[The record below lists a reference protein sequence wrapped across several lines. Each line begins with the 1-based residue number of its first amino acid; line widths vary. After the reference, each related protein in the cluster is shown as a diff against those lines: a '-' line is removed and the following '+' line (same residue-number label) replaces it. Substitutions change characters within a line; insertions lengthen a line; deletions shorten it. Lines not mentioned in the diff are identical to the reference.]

1 MGRNVQIPTE
11 LWEQLCQF
19 HLRNDE
25 LEDWEAQELWQSIEH
40 GIRMKQEAMA
50 RRDSYSQ
57 YKTAETADQREI
69 ARQQYLDQRGVPGS
83 FRWSQ
88 GYDQKRKK

>member
-11 LWEQLCQF
+11 LWEQLCRF
-19 HLRNDE
+19 HLQNHE
-25 LEDWEAQELWQSIEH
+25 LDDFEVDELWQSIER
-40 GIRMKQEAMA
+40 GIRTKLESQQ
-50 RRDSYSQ
+50 RRETYSQ
-57 YKTAETADQREI
+57 YKTAGSADQREV

-88 GYDQKRKK
+88 QYEEQRKK

>member
-19 HLRNDE
+19 HLRNNE

-40 GIRMKQEAMA
+40 GIRMKLEAQQ
-50 RRDSYSQ
+50 RRDSYTQ
-57 YKTAETADQREI
+57 YKTAESADQREN

-88 GYDQKRKK
+88 GYDEQRRK